1 MSNQN
6 LNGISRNASIL
17 IVDDNIQNIQLAVT
31 FLKQY
36 RFEILIAN
44 NGMEALSVTE
54 KTVPDLI
61 LLDVMMPKMDGFE
74 VCRRLKAN
82 PKTEHVPVVFL
93 TAKREI
99 EDVIR
104 GFQCGGVDYITKPFH
119 QEELIARVST
129 HIELKLSRDT
139 IVQQNRELSRLN
151 EEKNSILQISA
162 HDLKNPLQG
171 IYGLVSILELQY
183 ENLDADDVSDLIR
196 SIKTA
201 TETANSIIQDLLE
214 VQAIEEG
221 KMTFNKVATDVIES
235 TKRVMDDFKLR
246 IEEKDQ
252 TVLLDTE
259 EPEFLANVD
268 PIKFERVIANLLS
281 NALKFSPEGKRVW
294 IKIYSGTNR
303 SGNRSVTIEVKDEGP
318 GIKRSEFD
326 RLFTP
331 FGKLSNRPTKNE
343 PSTGLGLSIVKKMCE
358 SMNGTV
364 WCESEEGVF
373 TSFFAEF
380 EQIS

>member
-1 MSNQN
+1 MNNQN
-6 LNGISRNASIL
+6 LDGISRYASIL

-44 NGMEALSVTE
+44 SGAEALAATE
-54 KTVPDLI
+54 KTIPDLI
-61 LLDVMMPKMDGFE
+61 LLDVMMPKMNGFE
-74 VCRRLKAN
+74 VCQRLKSN
-82 PKTEHVPVVFL
+82 PKTAHIPIIFL

-99 EDVIR
+99 EDVVR
-104 GFQCGGVDYITKPFH
+104 GFQSGGVDYITKPFH

-129 HIELKLSRDT
+129 HIELKQSRDT
-139 IVQQNRELSRLN
+139 IVQQNRELARLN

-171 IYGLVSILELQY
+171 IYGLVSILEMQY
-183 ENLDADDVSDLIR
+183 ENLDASDVSDLIR

-214 VQAIEEG
+214 VQALEEG
-221 KMTFNKVATDVIES
+221 KMLFKPVVTDIIEA
-235 TKRVMDDFKLR
+235 TKRVIDDFELR

-259 EPEFLANVD
+259 EPVFMANVD
-268 PIKFERVIANLLS
+268 PAKFERVVANLLS
-281 NALKFSPEGKRVW
+281 NALKFSPAGKRIW

-303 SGNRSVTIEVKDEGP
+303 SGQRSVTVEVKDEGP

-331 FGKLSNRPTKNE
+331 FGKLSAKPTNNE
-343 PSTGLGLSIVKKMCE
+343 PSTGLGLSIVKKICE